1 MLWVLNNKYFNYF
14 NRYCSSPSLEVENDG
29 KVYFPPSFIGVVS
42 K

>member
-1 MLWVLNNKYFNYF
+1 MLWVFLIIY
-14 NRYCSSPSLEVENDG
+14 RYCSSPSLEVENDG